1 MNPEELRDNILALTY
16 RHRRTVDEP
25 LPLTAVN
32 NVLKPTEEE
41 LAEAIE
47 TLTEEGYIES
57 GDGKLWLT
65 EKGWFA
71 LDNRER
77 SYCPYI

>member
-1 MNPEELRDNILALTY
+1 MNQEELRGNILALTY

-25 LPLTAVN
+25 LPLTAVKQ
-32 NVLKPTEEE
+32 VLKPTESE
-41 LAEAIE
+41 LSEAIE
-47 TLTEEGYIES
+47 TLIEEGYVES

-71 LDNRER
+71 LDSREK